1 MFSLAEDKNC
11 DVITIYNLQYLQQQ
25 TTAVTWAGPG
35 RHLQQSKVT
44 ELPMKVGFTELP
56 HSAEVLEVF
65 GSLYYLYFIYLFELW
80 VVSCFIDI

>member
-35 RHLQQSKVT
+35 RHLQQTKVT
-44 ELPMKVGFTELP
+44 ELPMKVRFTELP

-65 GSLYYLYFIYLFELW
+65 GSLYYLCYILSIYLSYGLFH
-80 VVSCFIDI
+80 VS

>member
-35 RHLQQSKVT
+35 RHLQQTKVT
-44 ELPMKVGFTELP
+44 ELPMKVRFTELP
-56 HSAEVLEVF
+56 HSQTAEVLEVF
-65 GSLYYLYFIYLFELW
+65 GSLYHLYFIYSVHF
-80 VVSCFIDI
+80 SI